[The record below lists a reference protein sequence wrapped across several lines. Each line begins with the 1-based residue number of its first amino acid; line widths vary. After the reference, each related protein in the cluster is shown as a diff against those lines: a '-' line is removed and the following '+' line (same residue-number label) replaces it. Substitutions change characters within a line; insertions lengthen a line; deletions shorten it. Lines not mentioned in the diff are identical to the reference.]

1 MNPEDEEAAL
11 APSIFLSPLRP
22 SARSTMVGGALTPA
36 AMTSPAPSRGPPP
49 LASLKSPWRNP
60 AKIADAKR
68 DVAAR
73 VARVDDVPPPWS
85 VGTIASVDPACEAGT
100 SVLVRVGVPPS
111 LHQQYQIPGQYVK
124 LRPHDGLEGEF
135 KPPLFLAMSSPPP
148 VGGGAGSNDN
158 DNSDDDGPV
167 FEFLVKRTS
176 ANAWLTSSPSPF
188 AAVQVSGVLGLGFPV
203 AENLACAEN
212 VGGDDDDDFC
222 HPAPQCLLLFAAGSG
237 IGPIKAAIESGLLD
251 VGSDGSKA
259 RLYYGER
266 TEADLCFADQFRVW
280 EAMGYEVV
288 PVLSQPT
295 DPASWT
301 GRVGHVQ
308 DVLEEDGLDLPHRSG
323 ALVVGMKEMADAVKA
338 SLVSAGVDDKRVL
351 FNY

>member
-11 APSIFLSPLRP
+11 APSIFLSPVRP
-22 SARSTMVGGALTPA
+22 SARSTKGGGAPTPA
-36 AMTSPAPSRGPPP
+36 AMTSPAPSKGPP
-49 LASLKSPWRNP
+49 LLTSLKSPWRNP
-60 AKIADAKR
+60 ARIADAKR

-73 VARVDDVPPPWS
+73 VARVDDVPPPWN
-85 VGTIASVDPACEAGT
+85 VGTIASVDLACEEGT

-124 LRPHDGLEGEF
+124 LRPPDGPEGES
-135 KPPLFLAMSSPPP
+135 KPLFLAMSSPPA
-148 VGGGAGSNDN
+148 GSGAGSNEN
-158 DNSDDDGPV
+158 DDGPV

-176 ANAWLTSSPSPF
+176 ANAWLTSSPSLV
-188 AAVQVSGVLGLGFPV
+188 AAVQVSGVLGFGFPV

-212 VGGDDDDDFC
+212 LGDDVDFC

-237 IGPIKAAIESGLLD
+237 IGPIKAAIESGLLS
-251 VGSDGSKA
+251 VGSDGGKA

-266 TEADLCFADQFRVW
+266 TEADLCFADRFHVW

-308 DVLEEDGLDLPHRSG
+308 DVLEEDGLQMPHRSG

>member
-11 APSIFLSPLRP
+11 APSIFLSPMRP
-22 SARSTMVGGALTPA
+22 SARSTKVGGALTPA
-36 AMTSPAPSRGPPP
+36 ATASPAPSKGPPP
-49 LASLKSPWRNP
+49 LASLTSPWRNP
-60 AKIADAKR
+60 ARIADAKR

-73 VARVDDVPPPWS
+73 VARVVDVPPLGNE
-85 VGTIASVDPACEAGT
+85 GTIVSVDDACEAGT
-100 SVLVRVGVPPS
+100 SVLIRVGVPPS

-124 LRPHDGLEGEF
+124 LRPHDGLEGEAQ
-135 KPPLFLAMSSPPP
+135 PPLFLAMSSPPP
-148 VGGGAGSNDN
+148 VGGAAGSNEN
-158 DNSDDDGPV
+158 DDDGPV
-167 FEFLVKRTS
+167 FDFLVKRTS
-176 ANAWLTSSPSPF
+176 ANAWLTSSPSSV
-188 AAVQVSGVLGLGFPV
+188 AAVQVSGVLGLGFPL
-203 AENLACAEN
+203 AENMASEEYR
-212 VGGDDDDDFC
+212 GDDDDDFY
-222 HPAPQCLLLFAAGSG
+222 HPATQCLLLVAAGSG
-237 IGPIKAAIESGLLD
+237 IGPIKAAIESGQLD
-251 VGSDGSKA
+251 AGSDGCES

-266 TEADLCFADQFRVW
+266 TEADLCFPDRFHVW

-308 DVLEEDGLDLPHRSG
+308 DVLKEDGLEVPHRSG